1 MATATY
7 KRGEVR
13 TIMYTAGADIAVDEV
28 VICGVINA
36 KKCRVGV
43 AREAISNGS
52 TGIVAVSGVFEFPKV
67 STAVIKAGESVCWD
81 ASAASGAG
89 AVEDN
94 AHSTGAGDVG
104 EFGAAMA
111 DAGNGTTT
119 VDVDIA
125 EPGTYDAA

>member
-1 MATATY
+1 MATAIY

-13 TIMYTAGADIAVDEV
+13 TILYTAGADIAVDQV
-28 VICGVINA
+28 VICGVVDG

-43 AREAISNGS
+43 AREAIANGS
-52 TGIVAVSGVFEFPKV
+52 TGIVAISGVFEFPKV
-67 STAVIKAGESVCWD
+67 STAVIKAGESVNWD
-81 ASAASGAG
+81 SSIGTGVG

-94 AHSTGAGDVG
+94 AHTTAAGDVAQ
-104 EFGAAMA
+104 FGAAMA

-119 VDVDIA
+119 VDIDIA